1 MALVSF
7 KPSLGEESFQILL
20 GLVFFEALAFFE
32 FIAAKIKA
40 P

>member
-20 GLVFFEALAFFE
+20 GLVFFEALAFFLNLLLL
-32 FIAAKIKA
+32 K
-40 P
+40 